1 MCFVTLVVEYDV
13 REDMGED
20 NVRDEDDTNERL
32 TSNRGQNR
40 ETETI
45 ELIEDLSEAMEE
57 TISKGRRYI
66 QSSCTLD
73 YIYEHPGSQ
82 PECKDDQARFHPSRH
97 PHKKKKER
105 RKTAQ
110 RDIGSRKIQELCE
123 GSQEEY
129 NARVCRR
136 KTS

>member
-97 PHKKKKER
+97 PHKKQKRTAKDSAER
-105 RKTAQ
+105 YRKQKDTRVMRRESGRVQ
-110 RDIGSRKIQELCE
+110 CKGLS
-123 GSQEEY
+123 SQ
-129 NARVCRR
+129 N
-136 KTS
+136 